1 LLIETFS
8 LTKRYGTLAALDDCS
23 LGIRAGE
30 VFGLLGPNGAGKT
43 TLLRLL
49 LGYLRPTSGR
59 AVVDG
64 LDCVRESLAVR
75 GRVAYLPGEA
85 RLFRSMRGHEVLS
98 LLAGLRP
105 GGAAQH
111 KRSLAIAERLELD
124 TSRRV
129 AMMSTGMRQKLALA
143 ATLAAD
149 TPIVILD
156 EPTANLDPTVRHT
169 VLAMVRE
176 AKAGGRTVV
185 FSSHVLAETEEA
197 CDRVAVLRSGK
208 LVHVQSIQELR
219 RRHRIYLRISG
230 AASGAIGDGEFP
242 RPDGELGEDFHPRR
256 TADGW
261 TVVDTAGELRP
272 LLGWL
277 ATLALDEIRI
287 EPLGLRA
294 VYERFH
300 PSTNG
305 VPVHVDEKSGDTTN
319 ADDTAARAVARATSE
334 SISAEHMEDRR

>member
-1 LLIETFS
+1 MLIETFG
-8 LTKRYGTLAALDDCS
+8 LTKRYGRFTALDDCS
-23 LGIRAGE
+23 LGIKPGE

-43 TLLRLL
+43 TLLRLI

-59 AVVDG
+59 AVVEG
-64 LDCVRESLAVR
+64 MDCVSQSLAVR
-75 GRVAYLPGEA
+75 RRVAYLPGEA
-85 RLFRSMRGHEVLS
+85 RLFRSMRGHDVLH

-105 GGAAQH
+105 GSEAQH
-111 KRSLAIAERLELD
+111 QRSIAIAERLELD

-143 ATLAAD
+143 ATMAAD

-156 EPTANLDPTVRHT
+156 EPTANLDPTVRQT

-197 CDRVAVLRSGK
+197 CDRVAVLRGGK
-208 LVHVQSIQELR
+208 LVHTQSIHELR
-219 RRHRIYLRISG
+219 QRHRIYLRMDDG
-230 AASGAIGDGEFP
+230 PPAADMPAPPEH
-242 RPDGELGEDFHPRR
+242 LAEDFRPNR
-256 TADGW
+256 TDDGW
-261 TVVDTAGELRP
+261 TVVDTSGELQP

-277 ATLALDEIRI
+277 ATLALADVRI

-294 VYERFH
+294 VYEQFH
-300 PSTNG
+300 PSGANHAATNG
-305 VPVHVDEKSGDTTN
+305 QAHK
-319 ADDTAARAVARATSE
+319 TASASE
-334 SISAEHMEDRR
+334 ISATEARS

>member
-1 LLIETFS
+1 MLIETFN
-8 LTKRYGTLAALDDCS
+8 LTKRYGSLAALDDCS
-23 LGIRAGE
+23 LGIRPGE

-49 LGYLRPTSGR
+49 LGFLRPTSGR

-64 LDCVRESLAVR
+64 FDCVRESLAVR
-75 GRVAYLPGEA
+75 RRVAYLPGEA
-85 RLFRSMRGHEVLS
+85 RLFRSMRGHEVLG

-105 GGAAQH
+105 GGGPQH

-143 ATLAAD
+143 ATMAAD

-208 LVHVQSIQELR
+208 LVHVQSIAELR
-219 RRHRIYLRISG
+219 RRHRIYLRMNDAMQAAEFPHPSG
-230 AASGAIGDGEFP
+230 A
-242 RPDGELGEDFHPRR
+242 LGEDFQPHR

-261 TVVDTAGELRP
+261 TVIDTAGELRP

-277 ATLALDEIRI
+277 ATLTLDEIRI

-294 VYERFH
+294 VYESFH

-305 VPVHVDEKSGDTTN
+305 QQNGTKKDSRPEWHFLSRKLL
-319 ADDTAARAVARATSE
+319 R
-334 SISAEHMEDRR
+334 